1 MLFRNLF
8 ATTLLLCIALSVS
21 AQRKKPHVPAPSGD
35 TCFEIKKAMPLF
47 YQELKN
53 DLKYPLAWRNA
64 KKGTKFKAWHNAAY
78 AELIKS
84 LQPETPTVAF
94 GSRPYGQPINVEA
107 KSSATDANARFS
119 YSIAK
124 LEFSISKYSRAKSYL
139 FVPNGEG
146 PFPTVVLFHDHGASF
161 DIGKEKMCDPSYLSL
176 PQKTDSVAR
185 DWCHRCYDD
194 QYVANFLA
202 EHGYVVFVTDALMW
216 GDRRAEG
223 GTDYDVQQALSAN
236 LLQMGTSLG
245 ATIAWDD
252 IHTIDFVSTLPQ
264 VDKSRIAVMGFSMGS
279 FRAWISAAAS
289 PKVAAC
295 VAVCWM
301 NTTDQLMT
309 LENNQNKGGS
319 AYCMLIPGLVRKM
332 DYADVAS
339 LIAPRPVLFMNGA
352 NDKLFPV
359 NGVTRAYQIMDD
371 AWTAAGAKN
380 NFESFISN
388 GPHFFSKEMQQKA
401 LDFFDKHLKGKK

>member
-1 MLFRNLF
+1 MFIRILI
-8 ATTLLLCIALSVS
+8 ATTLLLSIAFSAS

-35 TCFEIKKAMPLF
+35 SCFEIKKAMPLF
-47 YQELKN
+47 YNELKK

-64 KKGTKFKAWHNAAY
+64 KKGTKFKSWHADAY
-78 AELIKS
+78 AELMNS

-94 GSRPYGQPINVEA
+94 GSHPYGSPVSVSNNAEG
-107 KSSATDANARFS
+107 KDANASYS
-119 YSIAK
+119 YSIAR
-124 LEFSISKYSRAKSYL
+124 LEFNISKYSRAKSYL
-139 FVPNGEG
+139 YVPNGDG
-146 PFPTVVLFHDHGASF
+146 PFPAVVLFHDHGASF
-161 DIGKEKMCDPSYLSL
+161 DIGKEKMCDPSHFNL
-176 PQKTDSVAR
+176 PHKTDSVAR

-245 ATIAWDD
+245 TTIAWDD

-264 VDKSRIAVMGFSMGS
+264 VDKTKIAVMGFSMGS
-279 FRAWISAAAS
+279 FRAWMSAAAS
-289 PKVAAC
+289 QKVAAC

-301 NTTDQLMT
+301 NTTDNLMT
-309 LENNQNKGGS
+309 LTNNQNKGGS

-339 LIAPRPVLFMNGA
+339 IIAPRPALFMNGA
-352 NDKLFPV
+352 TDKLFPV
-359 NGVTRAYQIMDD
+359 DGVNHAYQIMGDV
-371 AWTAAGAKN
+371 WTAAGAKD

-401 LDFFDKHLKGKK
+401 LDFLDKHLKNKK